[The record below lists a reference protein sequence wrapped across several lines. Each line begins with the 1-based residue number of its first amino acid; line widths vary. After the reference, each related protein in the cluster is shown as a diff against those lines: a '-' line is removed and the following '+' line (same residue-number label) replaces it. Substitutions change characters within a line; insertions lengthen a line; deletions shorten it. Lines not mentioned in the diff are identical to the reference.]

1 MIEKIKKEILN
12 KYRSEIDDVDIQLLS
27 LLEKRLEICKQIGIL
42 KKDNNIPVVQINR
55 FNELLKNLKMHS
67 KLDPKFIFNIWDLI
81 HKESIKIQKN
91 LDNNNFKIIQVFNDN
106 KNYDWKKPTD
116 VLKFLNNKN
125 INEIYSCQMAGTYS
139 SFHIGILKI
148 NSNFEK
154 DVLDFFGN
162 KNCQEYDQNKLN
174 KISNYN
180 LSIGKK
186 QFIENYKI
194 CYEKFRN

>member
-1 MIEKIKKEILN
+1 
-12 KYRSEIDDVDIQLLS
+12 
-27 LLEKRLEICKQIGIL
+27 
-42 KKDNNIPVVQINR
+42 
-55 FNELLKNLKMHS
+55 
-67 KLDPKFIFNIWDLI
+67 
-81 HKESIKIQKN
+81 
-91 LDNNNFKIIQVFNDN
+91 
-106 KNYDWKKPTD
+106 
-116 VLKFLNNKN
+116 
-125 INEIYSCQMAGTYS
+125 MAGTYS

-194 CYEKFRN
+194 CYHFYTIYI